1 MPTGLTATLPP
12 AARLRR
18 EASLALLAPVSASP
32 AFVVV
37 GTDAQTSHDTLMC
50 HHLPPPPPTPRPLT
64 ARARAP
70 GSTEAAWRMQE

>member
-1 MPTGLTATLPP
+1 MPTGLTAALLP

-50 HHLPPPPPTPRPLT
+50 HHLPPPTPHSQATNRSC
-64 ARARAP
+64 P
-70 GSTEAAWRMQE
+70 GSWEY

>member
-50 HHLPPPPPTPRPLT
+50 HHLPPTPHSQATNRSC
-64 ARARAP
+64 P
-70 GSTEAAWRMQE
+70 GSWEY